1 MVEGRIALPAAVS
14 YARRNVAIFNV
25 RLPDDLADRFDE
37 AAASHGGRSVV
48 LRRLIH
54 EAAGASQAGV
64 QLLERGRP
72 AKLTVRLADPDLAAL
87 AAAAAE
93 LGLTPNAWAAALI
106 RRRLSNRP
114 AFSREGERGLM
125 AIQTEL
131 RRIGVN
137 LNQMARALNT
147 EVMEGRVLDL
157 QLTEV
162 RAFRDELRGR
172 LSDLRAALAGNLDYW
187 EAAW

>member
-1 MVEGRIALPAAVS
+1 
-14 YARRNVAIFNV
+14 
-25 RLPDDLADRFDE
+25 
-37 AAASHGGRSVV
+37 
-48 LRRLIH
+48 
-54 EAAGASQAGV
+54 
-64 QLLERGRP
+64 
-72 AKLTVRLADPDLAAL
+72 
-87 AAAAAE
+87 
-93 LGLTPNAWAAALI
+93 
-106 RRRLSNRP
+106 
-114 AFSREGERGLM
+114 M